1 MRASLAIFRL
11 TLRAGGACRR
21 REQSGSDP
29 EPVMLTTTIGA
40 WPKPEAVPIRDW
52 FQKEGGTDAP
62 EPTAGYA
69 ETLRQYGARLEA
81 ILDRATIEVVREQV
95 ELGIDIPT
103 DGEIRRENFIH
114 YHCRHLRGIDF
125 DALTERQ
132 IRGDH
137 QRLLPTIIAPIAAG
151 TPFLVRDWQV
161 AQSATKRPVKITVPG
176 PLTIG
181 DSVADEYYRDDA
193 RARGAALADALNVEI
208 RRLAEAGCPLIQIDE
223 PAFARKV
230 GDALAFGAEHL
241 ERCFHRVA
249 PGTERV
255 VHICCG
261 YPDQLDAEDYPK
273 APNAAYFEL
282 AGVLDEIRVDAV
294 SIEDAHRPNDLALL
308 ERFTRKKVILGVI
321 AIARSRI
328 EEVEEVRD
336 RLRAAQGHIDG
347 QRLLAAPDCGLG
359 LLGRDLAREK
369 LKVLSEA
376 AHSL

>member
-1 MRASLAIFRL
+1 MI
-11 TLRAGGACRR
+11 
-21 REQSGSDP
+21 
-29 EPVMLTTTIGA
+29 TTTIGA
-40 WPKPEAVPIRDW
+40 WPKPADVPIRDW
-52 FQKEGGTDAP
+52 FQKDGGTDTP

-69 ETLRQYGARLEA
+69 ETLRQYGPRLEA
-81 ILDRATIEVVREQV
+81 ILDRATTLVVREQV

-103 DGEIRRENFIH
+103 DGEIRRENYIH
-114 YHCRHLRGIDF
+114 YHCRHLAGIDF
-125 DALTERQ
+125 ERLSEREMRGHYQALV
-132 IRGDH
+132 
-137 QRLLPTIIAPIAAG
+137 PTITGPVAAG
-151 TPFLVRDWQV
+151 EPFLVRDWEV

-208 RRLAEAGCPLIQIDE
+208 RRLAEAGCPVVQVDE
-223 PAFARKV
+223 PVFARRVK
-230 GDALAFGAEHL
+230 DALAFGAEHL
-241 ERCFHRVA
+241 ERCFHKV
-249 PGTERV
+249 PPSTERV

-261 YPDQLDAEDYPK
+261 YPDRLDAEDYPK

-282 AGVLDEIRVDAV
+282 AGVLDEIAIDAV

-308 ERFTRKKVILGVI
+308 ERFARRKVILGVI

-336 RLRAAQGHIDG
+336 RLRAAQGHIDAH
-347 QRLLAAPDCGLG
+347 RLLAAPDCGLG
-359 LLGRDLAREK
+359 LLGRDLARAK
-369 LKVLSEA
+369 LKVLAEA